1 MVTEIESAPKK
12 RRERSPAYPAIDLET
27 AIQRLEIV
35 YERESRQPVPV
46 SVLMEHWNF
55 TPKSSYGL
63 QTVAALLKYELMEDE
78 GSGLDRSVKITDLGL
93 SILFPE
99 HESEKQTAIRKA
111 ALSPAIINDVWTHY
125 EGQLPSDGTIK
136 VYLIRQKG
144 FNPRS
149 VDDFIGIIRRTI
161 DFSKPTYGNRK
172 EEEDPPNTI
181 VQNPENMRDRTQLTF
196 AEEEADIANP
206 ETTPS
211 TPEIKSGYSSGHPQV
226 RTLQLPLLEGKW
238 ASLQAPFPIGE
249 DDWQQMQS
257 VLLAMKPGL
266 TLPRSQEPTGNN
278 VGTTEGL
285 ETSEQ

>member
-12 RRERSPAYPAIDLET
+12 RRERSPAYPAIDLES
-27 AIQRLEIV
+27 AIQRLSTV
-35 YERESRQPVPV
+35 YEKESRQPVPV

-93 SILFPE
+93 SILIPE
-99 HESEKQTAIRKA
+99 NESEKQTAIRKA
-111 ALSPAIINDVWTHY
+111 ALSPAIIDDVWTHF

-136 VYLIRQKG
+136 VYLIRHKG

-149 VDDFIGIIRRTI
+149 VDEVIGIIRRTI
-161 DFSKPTYGNRK
+161 DFSKLSYGNQT
-172 EEEDPPNTI
+172 EDEYPSSGI
-181 VQNPENMRDRTQLTF
+181 VQDPENMCNSTQLTF
-196 AEEEADIANP
+196 AEEKADISGHERNSPQP
-206 ETTPS
+206 EARV
-211 TPEIKSGYSSGHPQV
+211 GYSSEEPQV
-226 RTLQLPLLEGKW
+226 RTILLPLLEGKW

-249 DDWQQMQS
+249 DDWQQMQA

-266 TLPRSQEPTGNN
+266 TLSRPQEPAGDK
-278 VGTTEGL
+278 VATTEEL
-285 ETSEQ
+285 